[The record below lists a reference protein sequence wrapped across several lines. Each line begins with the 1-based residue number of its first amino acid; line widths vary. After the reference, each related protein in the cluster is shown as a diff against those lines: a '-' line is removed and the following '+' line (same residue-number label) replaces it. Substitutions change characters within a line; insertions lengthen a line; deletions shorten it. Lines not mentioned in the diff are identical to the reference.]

1 MFASGG
7 PVRLLSGMGLFD
19 RLLGKNVN
27 APVTPAPVA
36 VEPAATPPPEPA
48 TVLPRLATA
57 RACLEAKDLPG
68 ALAIYEQV
76 LAEAGERA
84 DVLVT
89 ISGDLGQHGH
99 VQQIVELI
107 APRYDAERHGPA
119 TGLNVLQAYLV
130 LHNADA
136 AHHVLDILFALNRA
150 ELEERLHGFSNAIAD
165 LLEEQRRGLLAPPPE
180 GSAAGIVTPRISL
193 ITVSKPIWF
202 YGLEPLAAEILPPK
216 EGRGRRIAFAPL
228 ALPASIEP
236 GEASKGPPPELA
248 RLARALP
255 CWFAETLYFCPHYAP
270 LSVVAIIEGQQDGKQ
285 YAFFGSEWTTDNL
298 RQLVES
304 TKDGIDFVFTGT
316 LSEDAANYELVLR
329 LWEVKKFRER
339 KQFTARWTVA
349 TADAELTGLH
359 AALRQFLE
367 CTPYPAG
374 AGLAYAPPATPRAW
388 LDTLDAS
395 LGLFLA
401 DKSLLP
407 PERLTSLAD
416 DFDRTAAQT
425 ADSAVASL
433 AWLTLRAR
441 AVRLG
446 LMPAVADAP
455 LAADEVVEKAR
466 QL

>member
-1 MFASGG
+1 M
-7 PVRLLSGMGLFD
+7 
-19 RLLGKNVN
+19 
-27 APVTPAPVA
+27 
-36 VEPAATPPPEPA
+36 
-48 TVLPRLATA
+48 VLPRLAAA
-57 RACLEAKDLPG
+57 RACLEARDLPG
-68 ALAIYEQV
+68 ALALYEQV

-89 ISGDLGQHGH
+89 VSGDLGQHGH
-99 VQQIVELI
+99 VQQIVEFI

-119 TGLNVLQAYLV
+119 IGLNVLQAYLA

-136 AHHVLDILFALNRA
+136 AQHVLDLLFSLHRP
-150 ELEERLHGFSNAIAD
+150 ELEERLHGFSNAIAE
-165 LLEEQRRGLLAPPPE
+165 LLEKQQRGMLAPPPE
-180 GSAAGIVTPRISL
+180 GSAAGIVTPHISL

-216 EGRGRRIAFAPL
+216 EGRPRRIAFAPL
-228 ALPASIEP
+228 ALPSSVVEN
-236 GEASKGPPPELA
+236 GEVRKGPPPELG

-270 LSVVAIIEGQQDGKQ
+270 LSVVALLDDQQNGNQ
-285 YAFFGSEWTTDNL
+285 YAFFGNEWAADNI
-298 RQLVES
+298 RQLVGA
-304 TKDGIDFVFTGT
+304 TKEGIDFVITGALT
-316 LSEDAANYELVLR
+316 EDAGNYELVLR
-329 LWEVKKFRER
+329 LWEVKKIRER

-359 AALRQFLE
+359 ATLREFME

-374 AGLAYAPPATPRAW
+374 TGLAYAPTATPRAW

-395 LGLFLA
+395 LGLFLV

-407 PERLTSLAD
+407 AARLASLGEA
-416 DFDRTAAQT
+416 FDHAAAQT
-425 ADSAVASL
+425 AGSAVASL

-455 LAADEVVEKAR
+455 LAPDEIVAKAR

>member
-1 MFASGG
+1 
-7 PVRLLSGMGLFD
+7 MGLFD
-19 RLLGKNVN
+19 RLLGKNVSVP
-27 APVTPAPVA
+27 ATPAPAVA
-36 VEPAATPPPEPA
+36 ESAVMLSPEPA
-48 TVLPRLATA
+48 TVLPRLAAA
-57 RACLEAKDLPG
+57 RVCLEAKDLPG
-68 ALAIYEQV
+68 ALALYEPV

-89 ISGDLGQHGH
+89 VSGDLGQHGH

-130 LHNADA
+130 LHNAETA
-136 AHHVLDILFALNRA
+136 QQVLDILFSLRRP
-150 ELEERLHGFSNAIAD
+150 ELEERLHGFSNAIAE
-165 LLEEQRRGLLAPPPE
+165 LLEEQQRGLLAPPPE

-216 EGRGRRIAFAPL
+216 EGHLRRIAFAPI
-228 ALPASIEP
+228 ALPRSMEP
-236 GEASKGPPPELA
+236 GDAPQGPPLELG

-270 LSVVAIIEGQQDGKQ
+270 VAVVALLDDQQNGSQ
-285 YAFFGSEWTTDNL
+285 HSFFGSEWTPNNI
-298 RQLVES
+298 RQLVNA
-304 TKDGIDFVFTGT
+304 TKEGIDFVITGALT
-316 LSEDAANYELVLR
+316 EDVGNYELVLR
-329 LWEVKKFRER
+329 LWEVKKIRER
-339 KQFTARWTVA
+339 KQFTARWTAA

-359 AALRQFLE
+359 ATLRQFME

-374 AGLAYAPPATPRAW
+374 AGLAYTPPTAPRAW

-407 PERLTSLAD
+407 AARLAPLAE
-416 DFDRTAAQT
+416 DFARAAAQT
-425 ADSAVASL
+425 AGSTVASL
-433 AWLTLRAR
+433 AWLTLRVR
-441 AVRLG
+441 ANRLG

-455 LAADEVVEKAR
+455 LSTDEIVAKAR

>member
-1 MFASGG
+1 
-7 PVRLLSGMGLFD
+7 MGLFD

-27 APVTPAPVA
+27 APATPAPAAAESVA
-36 VEPAATPPPEPA
+36 APPPEPA
-48 TVLPRLATA
+48 TVLPRLAAA

-68 ALAIYEQV
+68 ALALYEQV

-89 ISGDLGQHGH
+89 VSGDLGQHGQ

-130 LHNADA
+130 LHNANA
-136 AHHVLDILFALNRA
+136 AQHVLDILFSLHRP
-150 ELEERLHGFSNAIAD
+150 ELEERLHGFSNAIAE
-165 LLEEQRRGLLAPPPE
+165 LLEEQQRGLLAPPPD

-216 EGRGRRIAFAPL
+216 EGRLRRIAFAPL

-236 GEASKGPPPELA
+236 GAVSKGPPPELG
-248 RLARALP
+248 RLSRALP
-255 CWFAETLYFCPHYAP
+255 CWLAETLYFCPHYAP
-270 LSVVAIIEGQQDGKQ
+270 IAVVALLDDQQNGSQ
-285 YAFFGSEWTTDNL
+285 YSFFGAEWTADNI
-298 RQLVES
+298 RQLVAA
-304 TKDGIDFVFTGT
+304 TKEGIDFVITGALT
-316 LSEDAANYELVLR
+316 EDAGNYELVLR
-329 LWEVKKFRER
+329 LWEVKKIRER
-339 KQFTARWTVA
+339 KQFAAQWTSA
-349 TADAELTGLH
+349 TADAELTKLH
-359 AALRQFLE
+359 AELRQFME

-374 AGLAYAPPATPRAW
+374 AGLAYAPPTAPRAW

-407 PERLTSLAD
+407 AARLATVAE
-416 DFDRTAAQT
+416 DFDRAGAQT
-425 ADSAVASL
+425 AGSAVASL

-455 LAADEVVEKAR
+455 LSADEIVEKAR

>member
-1 MFASGG
+1 
-7 PVRLLSGMGLFD
+7 MGLFD
-19 RLLGKNVN
+19 RLLGKNLN
-27 APVTPAPVA
+27 APAAPAPVA
-36 VEPAATPPPEPA
+36 AEPAAATPPEPA
-48 TVLPRLATA
+48 TVLPRLAAA

-68 ALAIYEQV
+68 ALALYEPV

-136 AHHVLDILFALNRA
+136 AQHVLDILFSLNRP
-150 ELEERLHGFSNAIAD
+150 ELEERLHGFSNAIAE
-165 LLEEQRRGLLAPPPE
+165 LLEEQQRGLLAPPPD
-180 GSAAGIVTPRISL
+180 GSAAGIVAPRVSL
-193 ITVSKPIWF
+193 ITISKPIWF

-216 EGRGRRIAFAPL
+216 ESRLRRIAFAPI

-236 GEASKGPPPELA
+236 GEAPKGPPPELG

-270 LSVVAIIEGQQDGKQ
+270 VAVVALLDDQQNGSQ
-285 YAFFGSEWTTDNL
+285 HSFFGSEWTADNI
-298 RQLVES
+298 RQLVAA
-304 TKDGIDFVFTGT
+304 TKEGIDFVFTGT
-316 LSEDAANYELVLR
+316 LTEDAGNYELVLH
-329 LWEVKKFRER
+329 LWEVKKIRER
-339 KQFTARWTVA
+339 KQFSARWTSA
-349 TADAELTGLH
+349 TADAELTKLN
-359 AALRQFLE
+359 AAVRQFME

-374 AGLAYAPPATPRAW
+374 VGLAHEPPASPRAW
-388 LDTLDAS
+388 LETLDAS

-401 DKSLLP
+401 DKNLLP
-407 PERLTSLAD
+407 PARLAPLAE
-416 DFDRTAAQT
+416 DFDRAAAQT
-425 ADSAVASL
+425 AGSAIASL

-441 AVRLG
+441 ANRLG
-446 LMPAVADAP
+446 LMPPVAEAP
-455 LAADEVVEKAR
+455 LAPDEIVAKAR

>member
-1 MFASGG
+1 
-7 PVRLLSGMGLFD
+7 MGLFD
-19 RLLGKNVN
+19 RLLGKNVS
-27 APVTPAPVA
+27 APATPAPTA
-36 VEPAATPPPEPA
+36 AESAASPPAELA
-48 TVLPRLATA
+48 TVMPRLAAA
-57 RACLEAKDLPG
+57 RACLEARDLPG
-68 ALAIYEQV
+68 ALALYEPV
-76 LAEAGERA
+76 LAEAGDRA
-84 DVLVT
+84 DVLVAV
-89 ISGDLGQHGH
+89 SGDLGQYGH

-136 AHHVLDILFALNRA
+136 AQHVLDLLFSLNRP
-150 ELEERLHGFSNAIAD
+150 ELEERLHGFSNAIAE
-165 LLEEQRRGLLAPPPE
+165 LLEKQQRGMLAPPPE
-180 GSAAGIVTPRISL
+180 GAAAGIVTPRVSL

-216 EGRGRRIAFAPL
+216 EGRLRRIAFAPI
-228 ALPASIEP
+228 ALPRSLDP
-236 GEASKGPPPELA
+236 GDASKGPPPELG

-270 LSVVAIIEGQQDGKQ
+270 VAVAALLDTQQNGNQ
-285 YAFFGSEWTTDNL
+285 YAFFGNEWAADNI
-298 RQLVES
+298 RQLVET
-304 TKDGIDFVFTGT
+304 TKDGIDFVITGA
-316 LSEDAANYELVLR
+316 LSEDAGQYELGLR
-329 LWEVKKFRER
+329 LWEVKKIRER
-339 KQFTARWTVA
+339 KQFTARWTAA

-359 AALRQFLE
+359 ATLRQFME

-374 AGLAYAPPATPRAW
+374 AGLAYTPPAAPRAW

-407 PERLTSLAD
+407 VAQLAPLAE
-416 DFDRTAAQT
+416 DFNRAAAQT
-425 ADSAVASL
+425 AGSAFASL

-441 AVRLG
+441 ALRLG
-446 LMPAVADAP
+446 LMPAVAEAP
-455 LAADEVVEKAR
+455 LAANEVVDKAR

>member
-1 MFASGG
+1 
-7 PVRLLSGMGLFD
+7 MGLFD
-19 RLLGKNVN
+19 RLLGKKVS
-27 APVTPAPVA
+27 APAP
-36 VEPAATPPPEPA
+36 PATAGAESAALPPPEPA
-48 TVLPRLATA
+48 MVLPRLAAA
-57 RACLEAKDLPG
+57 RACLEARDLPG
-68 ALAIYEQV
+68 ALALYEQV

-99 VQQIVELI
+99 VQQIVEFI

-119 TGLNVLQAYLV
+119 TGLNVLQAYLA

-136 AHHVLDILFALNRA
+136 AQHVLDLLFSLHRP
-150 ELEERLHGFSNAIAD
+150 ELAERLQGFSNAIAE
-165 LLEEQRRGLLAPPPE
+165 LLEEQQSGLLAPPPE
-180 GSAAGIVTPRISL
+180 GSAAGIVTPRVSL

-216 EGRGRRIAFAPL
+216 ESRLRRIAFAPL
-228 ALPASIEP
+228 ALPGSVEQ
-236 GEASKGPPPELA
+236 GEVPKGPPLELG

-270 LSVVAIIEGQQDGKQ
+270 LAVVALLDDQQNGNQ
-285 YAFFGSEWTTDNL
+285 YAFFGVEWAADNI
-298 RQLVES
+298 RQLVSATQE
-304 TKDGIDFVFTGT
+304 GIDFVITGALT
-316 LSEDAANYELVLR
+316 EDAGDYELVLR
-329 LWEVKKFRER
+329 LWEVKKIRER
-339 KQFTARWTVA
+339 KQFTAHWTSA
-349 TADAELTGLH
+349 TADAGLTALN
-359 AALRQFLE
+359 AALGQFME

-374 AGLAYAPPATPRAW
+374 TGLAYAPTATPRAW

-407 PERLTSLAD
+407 AARLASLAE
-416 DFDRTAAQT
+416 DFDQAAAQT
-425 ADSAVASL
+425 ASSAVASL

-446 LMPAVADAP
+446 LMPAVADAT
-455 LAADEVVEKAR
+455 LAPDEIVAKAR
-466 QL
+466 AAIES

>member
-1 MFASGG
+1 
-7 PVRLLSGMGLFD
+7 MGLFD
-19 RLLGKNVN
+19 RLLGKNVS
-27 APVTPAPVA
+27 APASPAP
-36 VEPAATPPPEPA
+36 AAAESAAMPPPEPA
-48 TVLPRLATA
+48 TVLPRLAAA
-57 RACLEAKDLPG
+57 RACLEAQDLPG
-68 ALAIYEQV
+68 ALALYEPV

-89 ISGDLGQHGH
+89 ISGDLGQHGQ

-136 AHHVLDILFALNRA
+136 AQHVLDLLFSLHRP
-150 ELEERLHGFSNAIAD
+150 ELAERLHGFSNAIAE
-165 LLEEQRRGLLAPPPE
+165 LLEAQQRGTLAPPPE
-180 GSAAGIVTPRISL
+180 GSAAGLVMPRVSL

-216 EGRGRRIAFAPL
+216 EGRLRRIAFAPL
-228 ALPASIEP
+228 ALPGSIEP
-236 GEASKGPPPELA
+236 GAAPKDPPPELG
-248 RLARALP
+248 RLSRALP

-270 LSVVAIIEGQQDGKQ
+270 VLVAALLDGQPNGNQ
-285 YAFFGSEWTTDNL
+285 YAFFGREWAADNI
-298 RQLVES
+298 RQLVAA
-304 TKDGIDFVFTGT
+304 TKEGIDFVITGALT
-316 LSEDAANYELVLR
+316 EDAGNYELVLR
-329 LWEVKKFRER
+329 LWEVKKIRER
-339 KQFTARWTVA
+339 KQFTAHWTAA

-359 AALRQFLE
+359 ATLRQFLE

-374 AGLAYAPPATPRAW
+374 AGLAYAPPTAPRAW

-401 DKSLLP
+401 DKNILP
-407 PERLTSLAD
+407 TARLAPLAG
-416 DFDRTAAQT
+416 DFDRAAAQT
-425 ADSAVASL
+425 AGSAVASL

-446 LMPAVADAP
+446 LMPAVAEAQ
-455 LAADEVVEKAR
+455 LAADEIVAKAR

>member
-1 MFASGG
+1 
-7 PVRLLSGMGLFD
+7 MGLFD
-19 RLLGKNVN
+19 RLLGKNVS
-27 APVTPAPVA
+27 APPPPAPA
-36 VEPAATPPPEPA
+36 AAEPAVAPPAEPV
-48 TVLPRLATA
+48 TVLPRLAAA
-57 RACLEAKDLPG
+57 RACLDAKDLPG
-68 ALAIYEQV
+68 ALALYEQV

-89 ISGDLGQHGH
+89 VSGDLGRHGH

-130 LHNADA
+130 LHNAEA
-136 AHHVLDILFALNRA
+136 AQHVLDILFSLHRS

-165 LLEEQRRGLLAPPPE
+165 LLEEQRRGLLAPPPD
-180 GSAAGIVTPRISL
+180 GSAAGIVAPHISL

-216 EGRGRRIAFAPL
+216 EGRLRRVAFAPL
-228 ALPASIEP
+228 AVPADPET
-236 GEASKGPPPELA
+236 GEALKNPANELG

-255 CWFAETLYFCPHYAP
+255 CWLTETLYFCPHYAP
-270 LSVVAIIEGQQDGKQ
+270 LSVVALLDDQQNGNQ
-285 YAFFGSEWTTDNL
+285 YAFFGREWTTDNI
-298 RQLVES
+298 RQLVDV
-304 TKDGIDFVFTGT
+304 TKDGIDFVVTSA
-316 LSEDAANYELVLR
+316 LSRDAGDYELVLR

-339 KQFTARWTVA
+339 KQFAAHWTSA
-349 TADAELTGLH
+349 TADAELTKLH
-359 AALRQFLE
+359 AELRQFME

-374 AGLAYAPPATPRAW
+374 VGLAYAPPVAPRAW

-401 DKSLLP
+401 DKNMLP
-407 PERLTSLAD
+407 AARLAPPGE
-416 DFDRTAAQT
+416 DFDRVAAQT
-425 ADSAVASL
+425 AGSIVASL

-446 LMPAVADAP
+446 LMPAVAEAP
-455 LAADEVVEKAR
+455 LAPDEIVGKAR
-466 QL
+466 AALER